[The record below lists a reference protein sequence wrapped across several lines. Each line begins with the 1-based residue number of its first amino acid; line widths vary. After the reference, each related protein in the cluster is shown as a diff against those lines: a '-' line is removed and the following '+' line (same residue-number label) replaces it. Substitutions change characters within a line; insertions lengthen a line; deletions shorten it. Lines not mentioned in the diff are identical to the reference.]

1 MPAWKN
7 ITLSIPD
14 KNLETVSDLLSSIK
28 RILSITII
36 DRLPE
41 NESKWFDH
49 PDKIPS
55 LMGRTHLIQLLVSAP
70 TESKALV
77 NDISLLIDDASID
90 VISEEIFE
98 DRDWIKHSKKQFT
111 EIIISSRLRII
122 PPWIADKGF
131 SGETIMIEPGSG
143 FGIGSHPTT
152 QLCIKWIENQ
162 LSINDKVL
170 DYGCGSGILSII
182 SKRLGAKNV
191 IGIDNDHQAL
201 RNAERNKQLNSME
214 IDFFHTDNYQG
225 SLKYDIV
232 IANILLNTIIGL
244 KETLISSLNPDGT
257 LILTG
262 ILKDQ
267 AIKLI
272 SAFSPEI
279 NLSIIEEQEGWLL
292 FQGKNS

>member
-7 ITLSIPD
+7 ITLSIFD
-14 KNLETVSDLLSSIK
+14 KDLETVSDLLSSIK

-41 NESKWFDH
+41 NESQWFDH
-49 PDKIPS
+49 PDKKPS

-70 TESKALV
+70 TESTALV
-77 NDISLLIDDASID
+77 NDISLLIDGASID

-122 PPWIADKGF
+122 PPWIVDKGF
-131 SGETIMIEPGSG
+131 SGETIIIEPGSG

-152 QLCIKWIENQ
+152 QLCIRWIEDQ
-162 LSINDKVL
+162 ISINDKVL

-182 SKRLGAKNV
+182 SKKLGVKKV
-191 IGIDNDHQAL
+191 IGVDNDHQAL
-201 RNAERNKQLNSME
+201 KNAERNKQLNSME
-214 IDFFHTDNYQG
+214 IDFVHTDNYQG

-267 AIKLI
+267 AIELI
-272 SAFSPEI
+272 SSFSPEI
-279 NLSIIEEQEGWLL
+279 NLNIIEEQEGWLL